1 MTELIK
7 KHQSAVLS
15 GLIVGV
21 VTALLT
27 FGLNRY
33 LSSSNELKSELD
45 SKASIVYVD
54 KCFANHEK
62 LSQSDIEWRQNIQ
75 TQVNL
80 IYQMLLTKK

>member
-33 LSSSNELKSELD
+33 LSSSNELKTELD

-54 KCFANHEK
+54 KCFVNHEK
-62 LSQSDIEWRQNIQ
+62 LSQSDVEWRQNIQ